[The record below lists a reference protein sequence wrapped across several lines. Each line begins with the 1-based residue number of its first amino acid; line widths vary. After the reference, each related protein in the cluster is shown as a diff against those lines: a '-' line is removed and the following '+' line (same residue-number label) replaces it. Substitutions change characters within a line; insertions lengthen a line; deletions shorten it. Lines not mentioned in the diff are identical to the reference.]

1 MHLLEKFQYCPA
13 CGSRHFDVSTAKSKQ
28 CKNCGFEYFL
38 NPSAAC
44 AAFILNARGELLVEL
59 RKNEPAKG
67 TYDLPGGFSDVDET
81 SQESIRREVKEE
93 TGLEVTSTKYLFSLP
108 NKYRYSDMD
117 IPTLDMFY
125 ACEVGDT
132 SELKAGDDAADCTWM
147 KLEDIHTEQFG
158 LRSVRQALYQFLEYM
173 KK

>member
-1 MHLLEKFQYCPA
+1 
-13 CGSRHFDVSTAKSKQ
+13 
-28 CKNCGFEYFL
+28 
-38 NPSAAC
+38 
-44 AAFILNARGELLVEL
+44 
-59 RKNEPAKG
+59 
-67 TYDLPGGFSDVDET
+67 
-81 SQESIRREVKEE
+81 
-93 TGLEVTSTKYLFSLP
+93 
-108 NKYRYSDMD
+108 MD